1 MREASL
7 RIQSDPHRVQNAH
20 NTLAKGSEHR
30 MTRKVQYDRLSVRQN
45 DFECSL
51 PQHRNIGSPPA
62 A

>member
-1 MREASL
+1 
-7 RIQSDPHRVQNAH
+7 
-20 NTLAKGSEHR
+20 